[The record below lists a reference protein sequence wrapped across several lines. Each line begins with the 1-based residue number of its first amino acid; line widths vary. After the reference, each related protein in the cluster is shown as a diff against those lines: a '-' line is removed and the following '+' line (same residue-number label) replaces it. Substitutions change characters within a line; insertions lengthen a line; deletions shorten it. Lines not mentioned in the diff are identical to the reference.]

1 MSVNG
6 RTIDETIEVTER
18 HLRLLLSEA
27 VSEQIHGEVV
37 VRVECHQAKGL
48 GVVRGEKVRT
58 TKPE

>member
-18 HLRLLLSEA
+18 HLRLLLSAA

-37 VRVECHQAKGL
+37 VRVECHPAKGL